1 MPSSLI
7 LSWSIFFKQVINSRK
22 WVSIFHCHTNQRPII
37 YTQPHWAIF
46 LFDKLAP
53 HENLVVT
60 LVDLMKTSSKTSC
73 SCFLNNSRWKHN
85 LSSKKEKDESIS
97 IGVMTLFLC
106 DNRAFIGKMSSWR
119 TFTAREEITNIKCI
133 HTHIWSV
140 SCIYNLK
147 KRWKQGVMHL
157 YIGKK
162 DESISIGVMS
172 CIYNLNF

>member
-1 MPSSLI
+1 MGIYFSLSHKSTAYNLYTASLSHLSFWQTGTPSCYT
-7 LSWSIFFKQVINSRK
+7 SRPDE
-22 WVSIFHCHTNQRPII
+22 S
-37 YTQPHWAIF
+37 
-46 LFDKLAP
+46 
-53 HENLVVT
+53 LVVT

-140 SCIYNLK
+140 SCIHNLK